1 MASRLLLSLGLAC
14 VAVPG
19 MAQAQMISPMLYEGP
34 RIALQDHADRFSHDA
49 AAPLTRARPA
59 ANPAMLHY
67 TPSKARRT
75 ANLARFVS
83 KTRAADPRGAEDL
96 QKLFAQGD
104 FIEKIRA
111 LVAPQG
117 LQIDNIADAYALWW
131 ITAWQASRGSNDT
144 PSRAVL
150 AAVRRQAAGAIAA
163 TGQIAGASDA
173 QKQEL
178 AESLWVQS
186 ALIDGAVEQA
196 KQKPERLRA
205 IGDAARKG
213 AEQMGIDLDRFEL
226 TAEGFVPSRVSRNDV
241 PASPST
247 PGNAGSYGVLAL
259 AAGGMGVGGFLLLRQ
274 RRG

>member
-34 RIALQDHADRFSHDA
+34 RIALQDHADRFSHGT
-49 AAPLTRARPA
+49 AAPQASARQV

-67 TPSKARRT
+67 TPAKVRRT

-83 KTRAADPRGAEDL
+83 KTRAADPRGADDL

-104 FIEKIRA
+104 FIEKIGA

-131 ITAWQASRGSNDT
+131 ITAWQASRGNNDT
-144 PSRAVL
+144 PSRTTL

-196 KQKPERLRA
+196 KQKPERLSA
-205 IGDAARKG
+205 VGDAARKG
-213 AEQMGIDLDRFEL
+213 AEQMGLDLDRFEL
-226 TAEGFVPSRVSRNDV
+226 TAEGFVPARLGQNETPART
-241 PASPST
+241 PAS
-247 PGNAGSYGVLAL
+247 GQAGSYGALAL
-259 AAGGMGVGGFLLLRQ
+259 AAGGMGVGGLLVLRQ